1 MNPYTFYYE
10 SEGKRTNPDAYNKPL
25 TTIQA
30 EDIQSAA
37 EKFAEKYEL
46 KLIDFESLMYGNYR
60 IYTEKRRS
68 FWHKEEQIYYVTF
81 EE

>member
-25 TTIQA
+25 TIIQA
-30 EDIQSAA
+30 EDIRSAA
-37 EKFAEKYEL
+37 EKFADKYEL
-46 KLIDFESLMYGNYR
+46 KLIDYESLMHGNYR
-60 IYTEKRRS
+60 IYTETRRP
-68 FWHKEEQIYYVTF
+68 FWHKEEQIYYVT